1 MHPAELPD
9 AELGEIGR
17 RLGAFSAS
25 ENRALRRWARHRVI
39 ELQEQRPPDDSG
51 CEGLDDAQRQVLGE
65 YLLNLRDSAAGV
77 MPGVADWAN
86 DCLITLVDDQRQA
99 EAAWHALVRT
109 ELSDLERSGPT

>member
-1 MHPAELPD
+1 MHPSELSD

-25 ENRALRRWARHRVI
+25 KNRALRRWARHRVI

-51 CEGLDDAQRQVLGE
+51 CEGLDDAQRQGLGE
-65 YLLNLRDSAAGV
+65 YLLTLRDSAAGV

-86 DCLITLVDDQRQA
+86 DSLIALVDDQRQA
-99 EAAWHALVRT
+99 EAAFDALVRQ
-109 ELSDLERSGPT
+109 ELSDLDRSTPT